1 MLAIAWDRDDDRAPA
16 AGPLRQSPPPAHLGS
31 DHGSG
36 AGHRCALWHHRT
48 RRGGGPRHA
57 RPPERLA
64 HRRSRPHPKRGSRRD
79 VADALRNP
87 ISALAGSGGSNPHP
101 RSRRAGGGRAAHA
114 GASRVPLRGRSGD
127 TLVRPLD
134 FWVGQDVD
142 AAECV
147 CWCQTRSAEHG
158 VHPHPTRVVRLVQD
172 GQHSQLRSV
181 SEQAAPG
188 ASTLPVFRRAAQVKA
203 SALPCVQAP
212 RL

>member
-1 MLAIAWDRDDDRAPA
+1 MPLLGTGTTIA
-16 AGPLRQSPPPAHLGS
+16 PLPPAPS
-31 DHGSG
+31 DSLLLPPILVRTMAVELAMGALSG
-36 AGHRCALWHHRT
+36 TIA
-48 RRGGGPRHA
+48 RGAAVVLADSSAYSSTGTT
-57 RPPERLA
+57 RPPSTPPTSETQ
-64 HRRSRPHPKRGSRRD
+64 D

-87 ISALAGSGGSNPHP
+87 VSALAGSGGSHPHP
-101 RSRRAGGGRAAHA
+101 RSRRAGGGRVAHA

-188 ASTLPVFRRAAQVKA
+188 ASTLPGFRRAAQVKA